1 MCGSPKDP
9 LLGLFDFDRDGRIG
23 AAEYSVMHDVLFHDD
38 REEAGNLGA
47 IDSDEAPEDDE
58 DQEEDLEDS
67 LDGDLDDD
75 SDGDDLDDDSDGDG
89 FDDGLDDSSDGDD
102 LEEIPTSEVLMISE
116 ESRDEDR

>member
-67 LDGDLDDD
+67 LDGDLDDII
-75 SDGDDLDDDSDGDG
+75 
-89 FDDGLDDSSDGDD
+89 DGLN
-102 LEEIPTSEVLMISE
+102 TH
-116 ESRDEDR
+116 DEAEKMKEF